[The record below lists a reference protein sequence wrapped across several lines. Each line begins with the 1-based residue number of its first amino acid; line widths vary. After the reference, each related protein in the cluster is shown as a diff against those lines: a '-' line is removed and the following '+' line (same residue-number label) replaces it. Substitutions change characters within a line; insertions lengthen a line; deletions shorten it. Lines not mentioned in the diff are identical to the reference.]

1 MLIVSREYKKKPVVI
16 TATQLTQENLDGVL
30 HMFSQTHK
38 LSKVFLTAETFDDLA
53 PQASQAGQAD
63 KAALLI
69 HTLEGNMLAKPGDY
83 IIKGVQGEL
92 YPCKPDIFEATY
104 EECNL
109 EAGEQI

>member
-16 TATQLTQENLDGVL
+16 TATQLTRENIDGVL

-53 PQASQAGQAD
+53 LNESTHEQTGQ
-63 KAALLI
+63 AALLI

-92 YPCKPDIFEATY
+92 YPCKPDIFESTY
-104 EECNL
+104 EECGL
-109 EAGEQI
+109 VAGE